1 MYLFVYMNDEQS
13 YNFTIKKKRIITT
26 GVGYTMLLIKYGF
39 DEMVVMT
46 PFEKLQDAIH
56 FT

>member
-13 YNFTIKKKRIITT
+13 YNFTIKKRIITT